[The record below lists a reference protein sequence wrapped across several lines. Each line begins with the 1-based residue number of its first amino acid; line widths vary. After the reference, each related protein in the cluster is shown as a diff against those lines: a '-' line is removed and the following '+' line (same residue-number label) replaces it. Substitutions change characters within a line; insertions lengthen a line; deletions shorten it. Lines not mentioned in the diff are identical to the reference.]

1 MNRAWPVLG
10 LAVALL
16 LRALPAGAHPMA
28 PALLELREIG
38 EGRVEVHWK
47 TSRFRARGADL
58 RPELPNRCVLV
69 GEIVTIDEPSSRH
82 ERWTIDCGSDGL
94 VGETVGVAGLSE
106 NRIDALLRVEFA
118 DGRPFRS
125 VLRAR
130 SPRVAIPEQ
139 AKASD
144 VLIAYARMG
153 FEHILSGPDHLLFVF
168 GLVLLVSGL
177 RQLLITIT
185 AFTLAHSATLSLAAL
200 GIVQFP
206 TGPIEVLIAASVLA
220 LAVELA
226 RRETHGALAPARLP
240 GLMAG
245 GFGLL
250 HGFGFAGALAE
261 AGLPHGEIPL
271 ALLAFN
277 LGIELGQLVFV
288 LIVLVG
294 LRLLGPLLQRLPA
307 WTARIPSYAMG
318 SLAAFWCFDRAS
330 ALLPF
335 L

>member
-1 MNRAWPVLG
+1 MNQTWPVLG

-16 LRALPAGAHPMA
+16 LCALPAHAHPMA

-47 TSRFRARGADL
+47 TSRFRASGADL
-58 RPELPNRCVLV
+58 RPELPARCTLI
-69 GEIVTIDEPSSRH
+69 GEVVTTDEPSSRH
-82 ERWTIDCGSDGL
+82 QRWTVDCGSDGL
-94 VGETVGVAGLSE
+94 VGESIGVAGLSE

-118 DGRPFRS
+118 NGRPFRS

-130 SPRVAIPEQ
+130 SPRVVIPE
-139 AKASD
+139 KARSAD
-144 VLIAYARMG
+144 VVSAYARMG
-153 FEHILSGPDHLLFVF
+153 IEHILSGPDHLLFVF
-168 GLVLLVSGL
+168 GLVLLASGL
-177 RQLLITIT
+177 RQLLVMITS
-185 AFTLAHSATLSLAAL
+185 FTLAHSVTLSLAAL

-206 TGPIEVLIAASVLA
+206 TGPMEVLIAASVLA

-226 RRETHGALAPARLP
+226 RRQTGGALAPTGLP
-240 GLMAG
+240 WMMAG

-271 ALLAFN
+271 ALFAFN
-277 LGIELGQLVFV
+277 LGIELGQLAFV
-288 LIVLVG
+288 VTVLAG
-294 LRLLGPLLQRLPA
+294 LRLLGPLLQRLPP
-307 WTARIPSYAMG
+307 WTARVPIYGMG

-330 ALLPF
+330 ALFLLP
-335 L
+335 

>member
-1 MNRAWPVLG
+1 MNRTGPVLG
-10 LAVALL
+10 LALALFL
-16 LRALPAGAHPMA
+16 CALPADAHPMA

-38 EGRVEVHWK
+38 DGRVEVHWK
-47 TSRFRARGADL
+47 TSRFRASGADL
-58 RPELPNRCVLV
+58 RPELPPRCTLIGAV
-69 GEIVTIDEPSSRH
+69 VTTDEPSSRH
-82 ERWTIDCGSDGL
+82 ERWTVDCGSDGL
-94 VGETVGVAGLSE
+94 IGETVGVAGLSE

-118 DGRPFRS
+118 NGRPFRS

-130 SPRVAIPEQ
+130 SPRVVIPE
-139 AKASD
+139 KAESAD
-144 VLIAYARMG
+144 VVSAYARMG
-153 FEHILSGPDHLLFVF
+153 GEHILSGPDHLLFVF

-177 RQLLITIT
+177 RQLLVTIT
-185 AFTLAHSATLSLAAL
+185 SFTLAHSATLSLAAL

-226 RRETHGALAPARLP
+226 RREKEGALAPARLP
-240 GLMAG
+240 WLMAG

-271 ALLAFN
+271 ALFAFN
-277 LGIELGQLVFV
+277 LGIELGQLAFV
-288 LIVLVG
+288 VIVLAG

-307 WTARIPSYAMG
+307 WTARVPIYGMG

-330 ALLPF
+330 ALLLLP
-335 L
+335 

>member
-1 MNRAWPVLG
+1 
-10 LAVALL
+10 
-16 LRALPAGAHPMA
+16 MA

-38 EGRVEVHWK
+38 DGRVEVHWK
-47 TSRFRARGADL
+47 TSRFRASGADL
-58 RPELPNRCVLV
+58 RPEFPNRCVRV
-69 GEIVTIDEPSSRH
+69 GEVITTDEPSSRH
-82 ERWTIDCGSDGL
+82 ERWTLDCGSDGL
-94 VGETVGVAGLSE
+94 VGETVGVVGLAE
-106 NRIDALLRVEFA
+106 NRIDALLRIEFA
-118 DGRPFRS
+118 NGRPFRS

-130 SPRVAIPEQ
+130 SPRVVVPE
-139 AKASD
+139 KAETAD
-144 VLIAYARMG
+144 VISAYARMG
-153 FEHILSGPDHLLFVF
+153 IEHILSGPDHLLFVF
-168 GLVLLVSGL
+168 GLVLLASGL
-177 RQLLITIT
+177 RQLLVTIT

-226 RRETHGALAPARLP
+226 RRQSGGALAPVRLP
-240 GLMAG
+240 WLMAG

-271 ALLAFN
+271 ALFAFN
-277 LGIELGQLVFV
+277 LGIELGQLAFV
-288 LIVLVG
+288 VIVLAG

-307 WTARIPSYAMG
+307 WTARVPIYGMG

-330 ALLPF
+330 ALLLLP
-335 L
+335 

>member
-1 MNRAWPVLG
+1 VNRAWPALG

-38 EGRVEVHWK
+38 EGRVDVHWK

-69 GEIVTIDEPSSRH
+69 GEIVTIDEASSRH
-82 ERWTIDCGSDGL
+82 ERWTVDCGSDGL
-94 VGETVGVAGLSE
+94 VGETIGVAGLSE
-106 NRIDALLRVEFA
+106 NRIDALLRIEFA
-118 DGRPFRS
+118 NGRPFRS

-130 SPRVAIPEQ
+130 SPRVVVPE
-139 AKASD
+139 KAETAD
-144 VLIAYARMG
+144 VISAYARMG
-153 FEHILSGPDHLLFVF
+153 IEHILSGPDHLLFVF
-168 GLVLLVSGL
+168 GLVLLASGL
-177 RQLLITIT
+177 RQLLVTIT

-226 RRETHGALAPARLP
+226 RRETHGARAPARLP
-240 GLMAG
+240 ELMAG

-261 AGLPHGEIPL
+261 VGLPDHAIPL
-271 ALLAFN
+271 ALLFFN
-277 LGIELGQLVFV
+277 VGVEIGQLLFIAAV
-288 LIVLVG
+288 LAVG
-294 LRLLGPLLQRLPA
+294 WAVRRASIAAPWW
-307 WTARIPSYAMG
+307 WTRAVAYGIG
-318 SLAAFWCFDRAS
+318 SLAAFWVFERS
-330 ALLPF
+330 TWLI
-335 L
+335 

>member
-1 MNRAWPVLG
+1 VNRSWPVLG

-16 LRALPAGAHPMA
+16 LRALPVGAHPMA
-28 PALLELREIG
+28 PALLELREVG

-47 TSRFRARGADL
+47 TSRFRASGAEL
-58 RPELPNRCVLV
+58 RPELPLRCTLI
-69 GEIVTIDEPSSRH
+69 GEVVTIDEPSSRH
-82 ERWTIDCGSDGL
+82 ERWTVDCGNNGL
-94 VGETVGVAGLSE
+94 VGESVGVAGLSE

-118 DGRPFRS
+118 NGRPFRS

-130 SPRVAIPEQ
+130 SPRVVIPE
-139 AKASD
+139 KANSAD
-144 VLIAYARMG
+144 VVSAYARMG

-168 GLVLLVSGL
+168 GLVLLASGL
-177 RQLLITIT
+177 RQLLVTIT
-185 AFTLAHSATLSLAAL
+185 SFTLAHSATLSLAAL
-200 GIVQFP
+200 GIVRFP

-226 RRETHGALAPARLP
+226 RRETHRALAPARLP
-240 GLMAG
+240 WLMAG

-271 ALLAFN
+271 ALFAFN
-277 LGIELGQLVFV
+277 LGIELGQLAFV
-288 LIVLVG
+288 VIVLAG
-294 LRLLGPLLQRLPA
+294 LRLLGPLLQRLPP
-307 WTARIPSYAMG
+307 WTARVPIYGMG

-330 ALLPF
+330 ALLRLP
-335 L
+335 